1 LRGFVDAGVPI
12 AGSSDAPYVAV
23 DPWKSMAVAVSRRTA
38 RGASLGEDEALDPR
52 AALVLYL
59 ADPLDLRRTREV
71 RVGAPADLCLL
82 DAGWEVV
89 GQDLN
94 ASRVRMTIVGG
105 KIVHDARG
113 PSE

>member
-1 LRGFVDAGVPI
+1 
-12 AGSSDAPYVAV
+12 
-23 DPWKSMAVAVSRRTA
+23 
-38 RGASLGEDEALDPR
+38 
-52 AALVLYL
+52 
-59 ADPLDLRRTREV
+59 V

-105 KIVHDARG
+105 KIVHNARG